1 MFAYF
6 LAIKAYRRLDKSVRR
21 PALAILLP
29 TCIIAPFIIIFSI
42 WESGYGVRYSVD
54 FAVQMIIGA
63 LMIIYT
69 LVGTEKQESRAVV
82 TGFVEKFFVIALFVA
97 FVSNFAL
104 IYDYLGKSGNLAAQF
119 LNFERIFE
127 FWR

>member
-1 MFAYF
+1 
-6 LAIKAYRRLDKSVRR
+6 
-21 PALAILLP
+21 
-29 TCIIAPFIIIFSI
+29 
-42 WESGYGVRYSVD
+42 
-54 FAVQMIIGA
+54 MIIGA

-69 LVGTEKQESRAVV
+69 LVGTQKQESRAVV
-82 TGFVEKFFVIALFVA
+82 TGFVEKFFVISLFVA

-127 FWR
+127 YWR